1 MKLSGMILAAAL
13 SGASCI
19 YFGSNAAFS
28 DDHDSDEDSRLQSPT
43 EIRAAVAQGQV
54 LPLPRILEL
63 ARARVSGDPIKIELE
78 SKHGRL
84 EYEVKILT
92 QTGRVREV
100 KLDARTGAILK
111 IDEED

>member
-1 MKLSGMILAAAL
+1 MKLSELILVAAL
-13 SGASCI
+13 SGAS
-19 YFGSNAAFS
+19 FTFLAPTVAFS
-28 DDHDSDEDSRLQSPT
+28 DDHDSDDDSKMRSAT
-43 EIRAAVAQGQV
+43 EVRAAVAQGQL
-54 LPLPRILEL
+54 LPLPRILQL
-63 ARARVSGDPIKIELE
+63 AQAHVSGDPIKIELK